1 MIVNPG
7 TVQSAYQATAPKA
20 ANSAQDEPILHFEV
34 TTFESLLSDS
44 DTRTIAAMDKYA
56 AQNGIPEGDMNDIKS
71 AIMAEKYFS
80 LRHEKQ
86 LPEIDRNLLNTIA
99 AGADAGRLDM
109 DSRFVK
115 MLIADFNQLQGIS
128 IKA

>member
-1 MIVNPG
+1 MIITPG

-20 ANSAQDEPILHFEV
+20 ASSAKGEPILHFEV

-44 DTRTIAAMDKYA
+44 DKRTITAMDKYA
-56 AQNGIPEGDMNDIKS
+56 AQNGIPEGDMMDIKN
-71 AIMAEKYFS
+71 AIMGEKYFT
-80 LRHEKQ
+80 LRHKNQ

-128 IKA
+128 VKA

>member
-1 MIVNPG
+1 MIINPG

-20 ANSAQDEPILHFEV
+20 ASSAKGEPVLHFEV

-44 DTRTIAAMDKYA
+44 DKRTIAAMDKYA
-56 AQNGIPEGDMNDIKS
+56 AQNGIPEGDMISIKG
-71 AIMAEKYFS
+71 AIMAEKYFAVKEG
-80 LRHEKQ
+80 RQ
-86 LPEIDRNLLNTIA
+86 RPEIDRNLLNTIA

-109 DSRFVK
+109 DSRYVK
-115 MLIADFNQLQGIS
+115 MLSADFNQLQGIS

>member
-20 ANSAQDEPILHFEV
+20 AGSAKSDPILHFEV

-44 DTRTIAAMDKYA
+44 DKRTIAAMDKYA
-56 AQNGIPEGDMNDIKS
+56 VQNGIPENDMMDIKN
-71 AIMAEKYFS
+71 AIMGEKYFA
-80 LRHEKQ
+80 LRHVNQ

-115 MLIADFNQLQGIS
+115 MLLADFNQLQGIS
-128 IKA
+128 VKA

>member
-20 ANSAQDEPILHFEV
+20 ANSTKGEPILHFEV
-34 TTFESLLSDS
+34 ISFESVLSDS
-44 DTRTIAAMDKYA
+44 DKRTIAAMDEYA
-56 AQNGIPEGDMNDIKS
+56 AQNGIPEKEVLRIKN
-71 AIMAEKYFS
+71 AIMAEKCFA
-80 LRHEKQ
+80 LKEGRQ

-99 AGADAGRLDM
+99 AGADAGRLPM
-109 DSRFVK
+109 DSRYVK
-115 MLIADFNQLQGIS
+115 MMIADFNQLQGIN